1 MNTRL
6 RMMENFSRAAA
17 RYDTR
22 AHFQHTET
30 ARVLDSGLMIF
41 PHDARV
47 LDIGCG
53 TGYFAEMARGN
64 RPGWR
69 ITGVDMSPGM
79 CAIAARRCTAIQA
92 DATNLPLKNASYDA
106 VVSSLCL
113 QWVEDLPLAFAEI
126 ARVLRPGG
134 RAVIASLGNQS
145 LPELREV
152 AKGAELPLGLLPMRA
167 AADYQVAIAASGLG
181 SMMFKQNIGTDYYKD
196 MFALLDSMR
205 EVGAGNPAG
214 SGGLQ
219 GVRRWKTMQSLYERK
234 RTAKGIPATWDRL
247 FMVLH
252 KPL

>member
-1 MNTRL
+1 MSARL

-41 PHDARV
+41 PQDAEL
-47 LDIGCG
+47 LDVGCG
-53 TGYFAEMARGN
+53 TGYFAEMARSN
-64 RPGWR
+64 RPNWN
-69 ITGVDMSPGM
+69 ITGIDVAPGM
-79 CAIAARRCTAIQA
+79 IAIASTRCTAIQA
-92 DATNLPLKNASYDA
+92 DAIALPLESNTYDA

-113 QWVEDLPLAFAEI
+113 QWVDDLSKAFAEI
-126 ARVLRPGG
+126 ARVMRPGA
-134 RAVIASLGNQS
+134 RAVIASLGNGS

-152 AKGAELPLGLLPMRA
+152 ANAAELPLGLHTMRSA
-167 AADYQVAIAASGLG
+167 QEYKDAIIAAGL
-181 SMMFKQNIGTDYYKD
+181 STTMFKQDIGTDHYEN
-196 MFALLDSMR
+196 MFALMDSMR
-205 EVGAGNPAG
+205 EVGAGNPAS

-219 GVRRWKTMQSLYERK
+219 GARRWKRMQALYEQK